1 MADTITKTLNNVKLK
16 PTWTGTY
23 TMTNTDADYL
33 VSGENIVIGF
43 QKLNSW
49 IAKFDQT
56 NFAGFTGVLPVTKG
70 GTGLNTVAANSILVA
85 SAADT
90 LTAVAPS
97 GSQNEFLISTTG
109 TGGNATPHFADA
121 ATTRSALGI
130 DDAITSK
137 LRDVHAMTI
146 KGVVTPTGSQTDTQ
160 AITSYLTTNSITPDV
175 GDIYLVD
182 HTASGENF
190 VEYVY
195 VSDGASPTPNLTWE
209 YIGKHEVGASDATYN
224 AKGVVY
230 LSDSTNGT
238 QTAGKAADGSDP
250 AVASDVTAATPLAV
264 KTAKEEAIA
273 AAKDAR
279 SKVTASASITSTSD
293 RVYQIG
299 SVSVTDSTSG
309 VDGAAVTTTFYGQH
323 PDGEKGVVYDTTS
336 GKYKAALVSETA
348 NTYAVGSANAPE
360 LTAVQLDSNGKLAVA
375 ESKVKQNVFA
385 FGTNDSNKGYYPLLF
400 ANSKITPSTDPPT
413 TTAHV
418 TGGTLATETGETNK
432 YSHLFVQID
441 KNTVDN
447 VTTETATLYA
457 DMFMGMTATPAI
469 NTDNSQLA
477 STAFVHDVVDDA
489 LANGLANALVGAKG
503 ITIAKDTD
511 SASATYGKYIVS
523 HTHTDIAADT
533 TGAFKKLKYDAQGH
547 VTGTA
552 DVVTTDL
559 AGLTG
564 AITPATGDGA
574 VSDKVLTAKTVSGT
588 TTTQWEDWSVLEL
601 ICTAD

>member
-1 MADTITKTLNNVKLK
+1 MADTITKTLSNVKLK

-23 TMTNTDADYL
+23 TMLNTDADYL

-43 QKLNSW
+43 QKLNAW
-49 IAKFDQT
+49 IAKFNQT

-85 SAADT
+85 SSKDT

-121 ATTRSALGI
+121 ATTRTALGI
-130 DDAITSK
+130 DDAIVAK
-137 LRDVHAMTI
+137 LKDVHAMTI

-160 AITSYLTTNSITPDV
+160 AITAYLTTNSITPDV

-195 VSDGASPTPNLTWE
+195 VSDGASPTPTLSWE
-209 YIGKHEVGASDATYN
+209 YIGKHEVGAADATYN

-238 QTAGKAADGSDP
+238 QTAGKAAAGSDP

-279 SKVTASASITSTSD
+279 SKVTASASIASTSD

-309 VDGAAVTTTFYGQH
+309 VDGTAVTTTFYGQH
-323 PDGEKGVVYDTTS
+323 PDGEKGVVYDSTS

-348 NTYAVGSANAPE
+348 NTYAVGSASAPE

-385 FGTNDSNKGYYPLLF
+385 FGTNDANKGYYPLLF
-400 ANSKITPSTDPPT
+400 ANTKITPSTDPPT
-413 TTAHV
+413 TTTHI
-418 TGGTLATETGETNK
+418 TGGTITTETGETKK

-469 NTDNSQLA
+469 STDNSQLA

-503 ITIAKDTD
+503 ITVAKDTD
-511 SASATYGKYIVS
+511 SSSATYGKYVVS
-523 HTHTDIAADT
+523 HTHTDITADT

-588 TTTQWEDWSVLEL
+588 TTTQWEDWSTLEL